1 MNPNAT
7 IRDQGVLDRLDAWL
21 FVGRGGALALSLAFL
36 GFALLHPDVFLDDEG
51 LLPFEFYRHVLD
63 EPWAF
68 LFQVKAK
75 PVLEILYAVP
85 SWFGF
90 PAYLAM
96 HALVGAV
103 GVFLASEA
111 ARQLR
116 IARPNLAGWTVALS
130 AVYAV
135 SVANGTPN
143 ADGLV
148 FFAAFL
154 ALYAS
159 GRWRAAGILL
169 GMLPLVRHELGT
181 VVLVFAAWDFL
192 RHRRIGFWLA
202 IAAFPVLYVL
212 AGAWFHQDLLWV
224 RSTWVDTAQLPLASR
239 YWTVMPLSEVY
250 RYQAWSFLNNAPPL
264 ALGALV
270 GAVAAWKSR
279 DRDLLVLVAI
289 ILLTFVL
296 FTLMQSGLVPNNVDA
311 KIRSS
316 LLLLLPIAIV
326 AARGL
331 SLNALGGRVLSARS
345 MRIAPVVLRLVLVV
359 AALAGFVG
367 SVRNPFQII
376 GRQHAETH
384 QLMDALRDRG
394 LYTGQP
400 LYSDLQTVRHD
411 RCAGIRIEQGYLLA
425 NHSMVWEMERGTSV
439 RTGQR
444 EAVLGA
450 MERSRFLFRPE
461 RHVVRRDAL
470 YVIHRHGRTESW
482 RRVVEAEGPERV
494 EVGKWDVF
502 FWR

>member
-36 GFALLHPDVFLDDEG
+36 VFALLHPDVFLDDEG

-212 AGAWFHQDLLWV
+212 AGAWFHQDVWWV
-224 RSTWVDTAQLPLASR
+224 FSTYVDTSKLPLESR
-239 YWTVMPLSEVY
+239 YWATLPPSEVG
-250 RYQAWSFLNNAPPL
+250 RYQAMAFLHNAPPL
-264 ALGALV
+264 ALWALA
-270 GAVAAWKSR
+270 GTWRAWRSR
-279 DRDLLVLVAI
+279 EYDLLLLVFTVAM
-289 ILLTFVL
+289 TFAS
-296 FTLMQSGLVPNNVDA
+296 FAAMQLGWIPNALDA
-311 KIRSS
+311 KLRSS
-316 LLLLLPIAIV
+316 LLPLLPLAIV

-331 SLNALGGRVLSARS
+331 SFASIGARAGPLGTSAAALV
-345 MRIAPVVLRLVLVV
+345 RLVLV
-359 AALAGFVG
+359 AAAGAGFVWT
-367 SVRNPFQII
+367 VLNPQPII

-384 QLMDALRDRG
+384 QLMDALRDSG

-400 LYSDLQTVRHD
+400 LFSDLQTVRHD